1 MTSTHPGLADGP
13 AYLDYNATTPVD
25 PGVLE
30 AMLPFLSTEFGNPS
44 STHGYGLRARSALEQ
59 AREQVR
65 GLVSGGGRA
74 VFTGSGSEADAL
86 AIRGAVLARVT
97 AGLQRPHVITQVTE
111 HPAVLA
117 ACQHLERY
125 HGVRVTYLGVD
136 RFGRV
141 EPESVRE
148 SLTPDTVLVSV
159 MQANNETGTI
169 QPVQAIAEITRE
181 HGVLLHCDAAQSVGK
196 LVVEADALGVDL
208 LTIVGHKMYA
218 PKGIAA
224 LWIREGVDL
233 TPIVGGGGQEGAF
246 RAGTE
251 NVAFAVGLGAAADLA
266 ADALAVGEAERLREL
281 RDRLHAGLE
290 RRLPGRVRLNG
301 HPTER
306 LPNTLNIGVDG
317 VRALTLLELATGI
330 AASTGSACHA
340 GHDEPSPVL
349 SAMGI
354 PAPEALASI
363 RLSLGR
369 WTTPD
374 DIALATAMIAE
385 HSRPMSGPTP
395 SGTSSPTA

>member
-30 AMLPFLSTEFGNPS
+30 AMLPYLSTEFGNPS

-86 AIRGAVLARVT
+86 AIRGAVLARVA
-97 AGLQRPHVITQVTE
+97 AGHQRPHVITQVTE

-117 ACQHLERY
+117 ACQHLEQY

-169 QPVQAIAEITRE
+169 QPVEAIAEVTRE

-196 LVVEADALGVDL
+196 LVVDADALGVDL

-233 TPIVGGGGQEGAF
+233 TPIVGGGGQEGAL

-290 RRLPGRVRLNG
+290 GRLPGPG
-301 HPTER
+301 PSQ
-306 LPNTLNIGVDG
+306 
-317 VRALTLLELATGI
+317 RASHR
-330 AASTGSACHA
+330 AAAQH
-340 GHDEPSPVL
+340 
-349 SAMGI
+349 
-354 PAPEALASI
+354 
-363 RLSLGR
+363 
-369 WTTPD
+369 
-374 DIALATAMIAE
+374 AE
-385 HSRPMSGPTP
+385 HRSRRGTRTHAPRARHRHRRVHRLGVPRRPRRAVTGAERDGDSGAR
-395 SGTSSPTA
+395 GTRRHPVVLGPLDHPG